1 MNEAQKCLYLIAENM
16 RMDKSISKE
25 GYEYFQQATKA
36 LEQEP
41 TTKNN
46 LAVDCISRQAVL
58 NFKQTFHDNAGY
70 ETEYVDIEDIKALPS
85 VYPARPKGKWMEYCY
100 QNFNCSKC
108 GYIVA
113 DDDVEEYKFCPNC
126 GADMRGEE
134 NG

>member
-1 MNEAQKCLYLIAENM
+1 MTKEEAIKTLKENM
-16 RMDKSISKE
+16 CEICSYGSQNMESCDMRGCDNRDAI
-25 GYEYFQQATKA
+25 KA

-41 TTKNN
+41 CEDT
-46 LAVDCISRQAVL
+46 ISRQAVL
-58 NFKQTFHDNAGY
+58 NLKQTFHDNAGY

-85 VYPARPKGKWMEYCY
+85 VSLARPKGKWMEYCY